1 MNNLETIYNAT
12 EDIVSAMISG
22 EIPQEAMLS
31 FTKDFWEPMSPTSTD
46 KYFII
51 QKSDNPNGEVSPLIG
66 RNPELF
72 EILIG
77 SNVQPSDF
85 FEVSLT

>member
-1 MNNLETIYNAT
+1 
-12 EDIVSAMISG
+12 MISG
-22 EIPQEAMLS
+22 EIPQEALLS
-31 FTKDFWEPMSPTSTD
+31 FTKDFWDPMSPTSTD
-46 KYFII
+46 KYFMI

-85 FEVSLT
+85 FEVSQKDYFPPSILKIVFVHIG